1 MSVFRKHELVYMA
14 GGRQL
19 GRIATVGADGTPHVV
34 PVAFIYNAVRDTVDV
49 GGYELERTKKFRD
62 VARTGRA
69 AIVIDDLA
77 STDPWHPRG
86 IEIRG
91 RGEAIALPTPLIR
104 IHPERIVSWG
114 LERARSARTVAA
126 VCAALAVALT
136 ASPRVTAATAAT
148 VPVPRAARA
157 VETSHPDR
165 WVGTGTARSCTS
177 RAVVRAVAKGGVIR
191 FRCGPRPVRIAMRQ
205 TAKVVNTS
213 RRVVLDGRGLVT
225 LSGGG
230 KRRILY
236 QNTCDQRQTWTTSH
250 CDDQA
255 TPRLVVQNL
264 TFADGD
270 ATGETDD
277 GGGGGAIFARGGR
290 LKVVGSRFARNRCDP
305 TGPDLGGGAVRA
317 LSQYHAQPVY
327 VVGSTFTG
335 GVCSNGAA
343 LSSIG
348 VSWSIYNSVFSG
360 NRAIG
365 RGANPARPD
374 TAGGGSGGAL
384 YADGND
390 FRVLLAG
397 TRMTRNHAREG
408 GGAVFFV
415 SNDRSG
421 VLEIRSSTL
430 RRNPSDGF
438 ETDPGI
444 FFLGRDQDVVGS
456 VVK

>member
-1 MSVFRKHELVYMA
+1 MARLVLSV
-14 GGRQL
+14 
-19 GRIATVGADGTPHVV
+19 I
-34 PVAFIYNAVRDTVDV
+34 
-49 GGYELERTKKFRD
+49 
-62 VARTGRA
+62 
-69 AIVIDDLA
+69 
-77 STDPWHPRG
+77 
-86 IEIRG
+86 
-91 RGEAIALPTPLIR
+91 
-104 IHPERIVSWG
+104 
-114 LERARSARTVAA
+114 
-126 VCAALAVALT
+126 AALALG
-136 ASPRVTAATAAT
+136 AAPAAAG
-148 VPVPRAARA
+148 VSVPRAARA
-157 VETSHPDR
+157 VDTSHPDR

-177 RAVVRAVAKGGVIR
+177 QAVVRAIAKGGIIR
-191 FRCGPRPVRIAMRQ
+191 FRCGPDPVRIELRR

-213 RRVVLDGRGLVT
+213 RQVVLDGRGLVT

-264 TFADGD
+264 TFASGN
-270 ATGETDD
+270 ATGETDE

-290 LKVVGSRFARNRCDP
+290 LKIVASLFTGNRCDA

-317 LSQYHAQPVY
+317 LSQYHGRPVT
-327 VVGSTFTG
+327 VAGSTFTK

-348 VSWSIYNSVFSG
+348 VSWSIYNSTFTH

-365 RGANPARPD
+365 RGANPARAGTP
-374 TAGGGSGGAL
+374 GGGSGGAL
-384 YADGND
+384 YFDGNR

-397 TRMTRNHAREG
+397 ARMTDNHAREG

-430 RRNPSDGF
+430 RKNPSDGF
-438 ETDPGI
+438 ETKPGI
-444 FFLGRDQDVVGS
+444 FFLGRTLEIS
-456 VVK
+456 R

>member
-1 MSVFRKHELVYMA
+1 MRLHPVLATLCLVLA
-14 GGRQL
+14 GAL
-19 GRIATVGADGTPHVV
+19 IA
-34 PVAFIYNAVRDTVDV
+34 
-49 GGYELERTKKFRD
+49 
-62 VARTGRA
+62 
-69 AIVIDDLA
+69 
-77 STDPWHPRG
+77 
-86 IEIRG
+86 
-91 RGEAIALPTPLIR
+91 PT
-104 IHPERIVSWG
+104 
-114 LERARSARTVAA
+114 AA
-126 VCAALAVALT
+126 VAVK
-136 ASPRVTAATAAT
+136 
-148 VPVPRAARA
+148 VPREARA
-157 VETSHPDR
+157 VDTSRPDR
-165 WVGTGTARSCTS
+165 WVGTGTPRSCTS
-177 RAVVRAVAKGGVIR
+177 RALVRAVAKGGIIR
-191 FRCGPRPVRIAMRQ
+191 FRCGPRPVRIELRR

-236 QNTCDQRQTWTTSH
+236 QNTCDKRQVWTTSH

-264 TFADGD
+264 TFANGD
-270 ATGETDD
+270 ATGATYD

-290 LKVVGSRFARNRCDP
+290 LKIVRSKFVGNRCDP

-317 LSQYHAQPVY
+317 LSQHGGRPVT
-327 VVGSTFTG
+327 VARSTFTG

-348 VSWSIYNSVFSG
+348 VSWSIYNSVFTG

-365 RGANPARPD
+365 RGANPARDGTP
-374 TAGGGSGGAL
+374 GGGSGGAL

-421 VLEIRSSTL
+421 VLKLRSSTL
-430 RRNPSDGF
+430 RNNPSRGF

-444 FFLGRDQDVVGS
+444 YFLGREQIVVDS
-456 VVK
+456 VVE

>member
-1 MSVFRKHELVYMA
+1 MRLLPVLAFAL
-14 GGRQL
+14 
-19 GRIATVGADGTPHVV
+19 IAAPPAEGA
-34 PVAFIYNAVRDTVDV
+34 A
-49 GGYELERTKKFRD
+49 
-62 VARTGRA
+62 
-69 AIVIDDLA
+69 
-77 STDPWHPRG
+77 
-86 IEIRG
+86 
-91 RGEAIALPTPLIR
+91 
-104 IHPERIVSWG
+104 
-114 LERARSARTVAA
+114 AA
-126 VCAALAVALT
+126 VK
-136 ASPRVTAATAAT
+136 
-148 VPVPRAARA
+148 VPREARA
-157 VETSHPDR
+157 VDTSRPDR
-165 WVGTGTARSCTS
+165 WVGRGTPRSCTS
-177 RAVVRAVAKGGVIR
+177 RALVRAVAKGGIIR
-191 FRCGPRPVRIAMRQ
+191 FRCGPDPVRIELRR

-236 QNTCDQRQTWTTSH
+236 QNTCDRRQTWTTSH

-264 TFADGD
+264 TFAEGD
-270 ATGETDD
+270 ATGATDD

-290 LKVVGSRFARNRCDP
+290 LKIVRSKFVGNRCDP
-305 TGPDLGGGAVRA
+305 AGPDLGGGAVRA
-317 LSQYHAQPVY
+317 LSQHHGRPVT
-327 VVGSTFTG
+327 VVRSTFTR

-348 VSWSIYNSVFSG
+348 VSWSIYNSVFTA

-365 RGANPARPD
+365 RGANPARPG
-374 TAGGGSGGAL
+374 TPGGGSGGAV

-397 TRMTRNHAREG
+397 TRMARNHAREG

-421 VLEIRSSTL
+421 VLEIRSSSL
-430 RRNPSDGF
+430 RDNPSDGF

-444 FFLGRDQDVVGS
+444 FFLGRDQIVARS
-456 VVK
+456 VIR

>member
-1 MSVFRKHELVYMA
+1 
-14 GGRQL
+14 
-19 GRIATVGADGTPHVV
+19 
-34 PVAFIYNAVRDTVDV
+34 
-49 GGYELERTKKFRD
+49 
-62 VARTGRA
+62 
-69 AIVIDDLA
+69 
-77 STDPWHPRG
+77 
-86 IEIRG
+86 
-91 RGEAIALPTPLIR
+91 
-104 IHPERIVSWG
+104 
-114 LERARSARTVAA
+114 
-126 VCAALAVALT
+126 
-136 ASPRVTAATAAT
+136 
-148 VPVPRAARA
+148 
-157 VETSHPDR
+157 
-165 WVGTGTARSCTS
+165 
-177 RAVVRAVAKGGVIR
+177 
-191 FRCGPRPVRIAMRQ
+191 MRR

-225 LSGGG
+225 LSGGR

-236 QNTCDQRQTWTTSH
+236 QNTCDQRQTRTTSH

-255 TPRLVVQNL
+255 TPRLVVQRL

-270 ATGETDD
+270 ATGATYD

-290 LKVVGSRFARNRCDP
+290 LKIVNSRFVRNRCDP

-317 LSQYHAQPVY
+317 LSQHDGKPVT
-327 VVGSTFTG
+327 VVGSTFTR

-348 VSWSIYNSVFSG
+348 VSWSIYDSVFTA

-365 RGANPARPD
+365 RGANPAREGTP
-374 TAGGGSGGAL
+374 GGGSGGAV

-397 TRMTRNHAREG
+397 TRMRRNHAREG

-421 VLEIRSSTL
+421 VLEIWSSTL
-430 RRNPSDGF
+430 RDNPSDGF

-444 FFLGRDQDVVGS
+444 FFLGRNQVIVDS
-456 VVK
+456 VVSARTSARAAPADGVACMRVVNPYPGTRYEGIDLTRIRGLHIRCSTARRVARRAHRKALGVTPSVNGVRHLRWNGWRVRGDLRGDHDRYVARKGAKRVRWRF

>member
-1 MSVFRKHELVYMA
+1 VA
-14 GGRQL
+14 GRSACRLAGL
-19 GRIATVGADGTPHVV
+19 TILCTA
-34 PVAFIYNAVRDTVDV
+34 
-49 GGYELERTKKFRD
+49 L
-62 VARTGRA
+62 A
-69 AIVIDDLA
+69 AGSA
-77 STDPWHPRG
+77 
-86 IEIRG
+86 
-91 RGEAIALPTPLIR
+91 
-104 IHPERIVSWG
+104 
-114 LERARSARTVAA
+114 ERAP
-126 VCAALAVALT
+126 
-136 ASPRVTAATAAT
+136 AS
-148 VPVPRAARA
+148 VPVPREARA
-157 VETSHPDR
+157 VDTSHPDR
-165 WVGTGTARSCTS
+165 WVGTGTPRSCTS
-177 RAVVRAVAKGGVIR
+177 RALVRAVAKGGIIR
-191 FRCGPRPVRIAMRQ
+191 FRCGPDPVRIELRQ

-213 RRVVLDGRGLVT
+213 RRVVLDGRGLIT

-236 QNTCDQRQTWTTSH
+236 QDTCDRRQRWTTSH

-270 ATGETDD
+270 STGQTYD

-290 LKVVGSRFARNRCDP
+290 LKIVDSRFTGNRCDK

-317 LSQYHAQPVY
+317 LSQHHGQPVF
-327 VVGSTFTG
+327 VVGSSFTG

-348 VSWSIYNSVFSG
+348 VSWSIFNSAFSR

-365 RGANPARPD
+365 RGANPSRPG
-374 TAGGGSGGAL
+374 TPGGGSGGAL
-384 YADGND
+384 YADGNQ

-397 TRMTRNHAREG
+397 TRMTGNHAREG

-430 RRNPSDGF
+430 RDNPSDGF
-438 ETDPGI
+438 ESDPGI
-444 FFLGRDQDVVGS
+444 FFLGRAQTVVDS
-456 VVK
+456 VVR